1 MTTDDLYA
9 QYAGYVATIVR
20 SRVPWPDAEDVK
32 QDVWLRVTRAVA
44 AGRFDGQH
52 PMAWLKRIAINR
64 AFDYYREPHLTGEL
78 GEWIRGSPDDIE
90 TVDPAIIPALTALRE
105 PWRRAVLLAVVGYG
119 SSEAA
124 ALMGLRDVTYRVYLW
139 RGRQQLRAQLQE
151 AV

>member
-1 MTTDDLYA
+1 MTADDLYA

-20 SRVPWPDAEDVK
+20 SRVPWPDSEDVK

-52 PMAWLKRIAINR
+52 PMAWLKRIAINQTIER
-64 AFDYYREPHLTGEL
+64 FRHQHADSEL
-78 GEWIRGSPDDIE
+78 GEWVQGSPDDIE

-105 PWRRAVLLAVVGYG
+105 PWRRAVLLAVVGHG

-139 RGRQQLRAQLQE
+139 RGRQHLRAQLQE

>member
-1 MTTDDLYA
+1 MTAADLYT

-20 SRVPWPDAEDVK
+20 SRVPWPDAEDVT
-32 QDVWLRVTRAVA
+32 QDVWVRVTRAVD
-44 AGRFDGQH
+44 RFDGQH
-52 PMAWLKRIAINR
+52 PKAWLRRITINR

-78 GEWIRGSPDDIE
+78 GEWIQGSPDDIE
-90 TVDPAIIPALTALRE
+90 TVDPAIGAALAALRE

>member
-1 MTTDDLYA
+1 MTADDLYA

-20 SRVPWPDAEDVK
+20 SRVPWQDAEDVT
-32 QDVWLRVTRAVA
+32 QDVWLRVTRAID

-52 PMAWLKRIAINR
+52 PMAWLKRITINQTIER
-64 AFDYYREPHLTGEL
+64 FRHQHADSEL
-78 GEWIRGSPDDIE
+78 GEGVQGSPGVDC
-90 TVDPAIIPALTALRE
+90 VDPAIIPALTALRE
-105 PWRRAVLLAVVGYG
+105 PWRRAVLLASVGYG

-139 RGRQQLRAQLQE
+139 RGRQQLMAQLQE